1 MASKTLYD
9 YYVAC
14 GVAYYTVPTDEVP
27 LPHPGAVDFST
38 TIGKLTHTTVCNLNL
53 CVYCVGEGEGEGEV
67 LEKALHRMSERVQ
80 QRRVLTKPCF
90 QDFDKSVTLIVY
102 TPQL

>member
-1 MASKTLYD
+1 M
-9 YYVAC
+9 
-14 GVAYYTVPTDEVP
+14 PTDEVP